1 MIPPDAGWALPPS
14 AADDADPRQRSGRA
28 AVRQLWAHEGI
39 QASCD
44 VSAASSRRTLTSTA
58 SSQNAATSA
67 EGFPRPSADPYNEGG
82 IRGRLGAY
90 ANLTDVSFVSGSAG
104 TPQPD
109 ATAFGSS
116 GLANPPT
123 HLSAAY
129 PPLGEAPSNGGPF
142 FASNGTQG
150 EAPGQ
155 TMLPGYPWPAYPP
168 TPVIPSSQ
176 ARYFQGW
183 QGWQAAVAPTS
194 DSRATVAGLGH
205 LHPLPDSSANTPVAA
220 FFPSYNLAPTDSQDP
235 TNGSGSSV
243 EAMPES
249 PTAFG
254 AAQYSPF
261 TFDAQQQQSMQ
272 ALLCQ
277 YSTGRPGTA
286 ISPDPSCSTAHSLPP
301 PLPYPPADAPVDPAA
316 TTFGSTG
323 LSYYLRQY
331 PIVPPASAAHSSASR
346 PLSTGR
352 GPSFPTVGPFN
363 GRFHDSITHASPA
376 LLPDQSLPLTS
387 LPPSLPSPS
396 ALPFRSQA
404 EPPSSNAY
412 NTDLFASKRTRRAS
426 SAATATGMNL
436 PAALGQAGDMV
447 KANSNP
453 NKKLTVDLPA
463 VCVVCSEP
471 IARLICRG
479 KRAELNVPHA
489 AAFTCVRCWESSNEA
504 SPMAE
509 YSPDTTIAALPAED
523 AGSPPVAGPSR
534 RPSIARAKGPSFR
547 RRNKRLDDRSTPTA
561 CDVCLRDIAVGGVLP
576 LPLDAPPANARIAFM
591 IEVVCSSCDSR
602 YRRCTD
608 CGGGGGAR
616 AGTGKWR
623 AKELFV
629 QNRKTCVLNHQRLG
643 AFPAMEYSVWRNTE
657 IPRDEVDELL
667 AQLKVLFVNA
677 MLAGLCIPEIMEQD
691 GAIWTTYA
699 EAAEHAQG
707 GWFGFDPILR
717 NDIESTYNI
726 RRYLALRTC
735 TPNLRKTSRPTKSK
749 ASDASTSESPE
760 DVRCSPLPSVGGSKG
775 GTILKEGREIAG
787 FVLAESELSA
797 GSLFL
802 ALVLPWDPT
811 GEIFDA
817 TSLMLSSLVQ
827 RADADIRALNA
838 DKLARGEAPIP
849 NLQHV
854 WTMLFFK
861 PSSRVLSSL
870 IKKRGFM
877 LLEDYLQAYPD
888 TPATLFPPHRQIY
901 LPADRQ
907 QGWTILVRRQREHS
921 DGTFLDDWGVR
932 RAADEERGKKKEIRA
947 AAVAARER
955 QQRNSG

>member
-1 MIPPDAGWALPPS
+1 MIPPDAGWGLPPS
-14 AADDADPRQRSGRA
+14 DADTASSRQRDGSGKGAIRQLTQRARRRSHKWNQACGSRVWTVVLNQFFTLQDADPYSEA
-28 AVRQLWAHEGI
+28 
-39 QASCD
+39 
-44 VSAASSRRTLTSTA
+44 
-58 SSQNAATSA
+58 
-67 EGFPRPSADPYNEGG
+67 G
-82 IRGRLGAY
+82 IRGRLGDFARF
-90 ANLTDVSFVSGSAG
+90 ADTPFASGSAG
-104 TPQPD
+104 PSQPN
-109 ATAFGSS
+109 AASLVSS
-116 GLANPPT
+116 GVVHPSA
-123 HLSAAY
+123 HLSSMYPAAGD
-129 PPLGEAPSNGGPF
+129 LTSSERPS
-142 FASNGTQG
+142 FASSGTAR
-150 EAPGQ
+150 EASSQ
-155 TMLPGYPWPAYPP
+155 SMLSGYAWPAYPP
-168 TPVIPSSQ
+168 APVLPSSQ
-176 ARYFQGW
+176 IQYSQGW
-183 QGWQAAVAPTS
+183 QGWQGAAPPTS
-194 DSRATVAGLGH
+194 DARATVAGLGQ
-205 LHPLPDSSANTPVAA
+205 LHALPDSGMNTPSAT
-220 FFPSYNLAPTDSQDP
+220 FFPGYSLATNDSYPSTASG
-235 TNGSGSSV
+235 GSNV
-243 EAMPES
+243 EAIPETS
-249 PTAFG
+249 RAVSSSS
-254 AAQYSPF
+254 QYSPF
-261 TFDAQQQQSMQ
+261 AFDAQQQQSMQ
-272 ALLCQ
+272 ALFSQ
-277 YSTGRPGTA
+277 YSSGWPGA
-286 ISPDPSCSTAHSLPP
+286 AGPLDPSSSTVHSLQP
-301 PLPYPPADAPVDPAA
+301 PYPFPSSDAPVDPAA
-316 TTFGSTG
+316 TTYHATG
-323 LSYYLRQY
+323 IPYQPQLY
-331 PIVPPASAAHSSASR
+331 PTLPSASSALPSASR
-346 PLSTGR
+346 PVSAGLDQT
-352 GPSFPTVGPFN
+352 F
-363 GRFHDSITHASPA
+363 SI
-376 LLPDQSLPLTS
+376 LPNPSLPVPS
-387 LPPSLPSPS
+387 LPPPLPSS
-396 ALPFRSQA
+396 SSLPFRLPA
-404 EPPSSNAY
+404 EQPSSS
-412 NTDLFASKRTRRAS
+412 TLQSDLFASKRTRRAS

-489 AAFTCVRCWESSNEA
+489 AAFTCLRCWESSNEA

-509 YSPDTTIAALPAED
+509 YSPETTTTALPAED

-534 RPSIARAKGPSFR
+534 RPSVARAKGPSFR

-576 LPLDAPPANARIAFM
+576 LPLDDPPPHARIAFM

-623 AKELFV
+623 SKELFV

-657 IPRDEVDELL
+657 IPRDEVDELS
-667 AQLKVLFVNA
+667 AQLKALFINA

-699 EAAEHAQG
+699 EASEHAHG

-717 NDIESTYNI
+717 NDIESTHNI

-735 TPNLRKTSRPTKSK
+735 TPNLRKTSKPTKSK

-760 DVRCSPLPSVGGSKG
+760 DVRGLPLPPIGSGSKG

-802 ALVLPWDPT
+802 SLVLPWDPT

-838 DKLARGEAPIP
+838 EKLARGEPAIP
-849 NLQHV
+849 NLRHV

-877 LLEDYLQAYPD
+877 LLEDYLQAHPD

-901 LPADRQ
+901 LPPDRQ

-921 DGTFLDDWGVR
+921 DGTFLDDWGAR

-955 QQRNSG
+955 QQRNGG